1 MKFFGHLIIAACLS
15 MGAESAY
22 ARTTIE
28 ASSMTNPAPNEAFN
42 HFDHFDVKPIS
53 MTAPFAGQSA
63 NEAAVKKIQ
72 ENLDLRL
79 NAMLAG
85 WNAMTAKNTPPR
97 TLLIEPRVVSIKFIG
112 GGVRF
117 FAGAFAGNSG
127 VLIKVKFTDAA
138 SGQVIAE
145 PEFYQHAN
153 AMGGAYSIGG
163 TDNAMLVREANLIAD
178 YLNVNFVNAVGGRT
192 GVEDARDL
200 KKQ

>member
-1 MKFFGHLIIAACLS
+1 MNRFGHVVIAVCLS
-15 MGAESAY
+15 FCIGIAQ

-28 ASSMTNPAPNEAFN
+28 ATSMTNPAPTEAFN

-53 MTAPFAGQSA
+53 MVAPFAGQSA
-63 NEAAVKKIQ
+63 NDAAMKKIQ

-79 NAMLAG
+79 NPMLAG
-85 WNAMTAKNTPPR
+85 WNSATPNNAPPR
-97 TLLIEPRVVSIKFIG
+97 TLLIEPRVESIKFIG

-117 FAGAFAGNSG
+117 FAGALAGSSG

-153 AMGGAYSIGG
+153 AMGGAYSFGG
-163 TDNAMLVREANLIAD
+163 TDNAMLAREANLIAG
-178 YLNVNFVNAVGGRT
+178 YISANYTNAVGGRT
-192 GVEDARDL
+192 GVENTSDL